1 MFCHAAD
8 LCGCGLESGRDTE
21 FLKDASCWRW
31 LIVNRLPFVMGRMAN
46 PRDSGGQQRL
56 LDTEAPVK
64 GIRRCARCERLTVS
78 HGHVGPV

>member
-1 MFCHAAD
+1 M
-8 LCGCGLESGRDTE
+8 
-21 FLKDASCWRW
+21 
-31 LIVNRLPFVMGRMAN
+31 NRLPFVMGRMAN

-64 GIRRCARCERLTVS
+64 GIRRCARYERLTVS